1 LQTLGEGFHN
11 ARELADA
18 DHAVAWHVTHPGTA
32 QDRSHMV
39 FAMAFEADA
48 TQHDHLIIAFDLVK
62 RLLKDRGGI
71 VSVAYERLFECARYP
86 SRGLD

>member
-1 LQTLGEGFHN
+1 
-11 ARELADA
+11 
-18 DHAVAWHVTHPGTA
+18 
-32 QDRSHMV
+32 M

-48 TQHDHLIIAFDLVK
+48 AQHDHLVIAFDLIK